1 VSKLP
6 MIAYIYHG
14 PGWKDPHLH
23 PLEHKTMRDFTRA
36 NPTFYVRPVSDDP
49 ESWKRYAAGSI
60 GEGANLETI
69 AIGLLH
75 KTGGLWLDSGVL
87 PSDKIGVKT
96 SPWNNEHGFFAT
108 RRSDG
113 ERGPSLKM
121 MAALEGSSLAKAW
134 FETTGFPAE
143 LDGPHVQYSPSEYFA
158 DCKGTDYANQIC
170 VANGANYTD
179 STGVDMA
186 MYSNWMQDRRWDVP
200 KYPDHGR
207 LFFMHIPKTGG
218 TAIEDAAQR
227 VGFAWGRFDRHY
239 DGIKGERQGSGN
251 NLCGSP
257 WHEPFHFGR
266 RPGKVQTFCSIR
278 EPIDHLLSEFNFRA
292 TPPTCN
298 HDYLQKWVKTKLT
311 RDLMRTRF
319 TDDCHLLSSADYA
332 STCDYKIPYDHTH
345 EGLALLMRVRFNISF
360 WMSTKLGGLTHQVH
374 PMWALRCHAKPHNL
388 TTESLELINEYFKDD
403 FDVYKQAQKE
413 WGPLIAQ
420 GLVSPQIPDMC
431 PSGEECTAADTN
443 CPHSGCKV
451 PWLDEKVAQDWPCIK
466 VGCDPRKH
474 TRWTPP

>member
-1 VSKLP
+1 MVRDHRVSCRIRWVSSVLV
-6 MIAYIYHG
+6 YFFFFF
-14 PGWKDPHLH
+14 LFFS
-23 PLEHKTMRDFTRA
+23 RFVRQFNTR
-36 NPTFYVRPVSDDP
+36 V
-49 ESWKRYAAGSI
+49 
-60 GEGANLETI
+60 
-69 AIGLLH
+69 
-75 KTGGLWLDSGVL
+75 
-87 PSDKIGVKT
+87 
-96 SPWNNEHGFFAT
+96 
-108 RRSDG
+108 
-113 ERGPSLKM
+113 PSLSPRFFSFFL
-121 MAALEGSSLAKAW
+121 ACFLSSVLNKTP
-134 FETTGFPAE
+134 TTHSYIVRR
-143 LDGPHVQYSPSEYFA
+143 PHVQYSPSEYFA

-332 STCDYKIPYDHTH
+332 STC
-345 EGLALLMRVRFNISF
+345 SS
-360 WMSTKLGGLTHQVH
+360 W
-374 PMWALRCHAKPHNL
+374 W
-388 TTESLELINEYFKDD
+388 
-403 FDVYKQAQKE
+403 
-413 WGPLIAQ
+413 W
-420 GLVSPQIPDMC
+420 
-431 PSGEECTAADTN
+431 
-443 CPHSGCKV
+443 
-451 PWLDEKVAQDWPCIK
+451 
-466 VGCDPRKH
+466 
-474 TRWTPP
+474 